1 MKNNHRTVSGR
12 VAGAMVLAVVF
23 LLLLVPF
30 SKVSAHSLYIQS
42 TRYAADKGK
51 SLPLFFCYGHYVPVA
66 DGIRGKKLKQV
77 QITAP
82 DGSFSNITVRDETSL
97 HSYMVDYGIPG
108 TWILTAETTPGY
120 FTMYTDKKGRNRH
133 AIKSMDHVRDQAAEI
148 HKSYYSRQ
156 FAKTYVSCESPSETF
171 PARAGLFMELAP
183 ATDIFHLKA
192 GDTLDLDIY
201 MDGKPYAGEGAWD
214 ATYMGFST
222 ESEDLFH
229 PRTPVTGSRLS
240 IPLPHPGRWFVRYA
254 VTVPAPEKDRDKY
267 LQMKLTAT
275 LTFQIDNARKTPES
289 DSH

>member
-1 MKNNHRTVSGR
+1 MKNNHRTVSSR
-12 VAGAMVLAVVF
+12 LAGAILPGVVC
-23 LLLLVPF
+23 LLLLVPL
-30 SKVSAHSLYIQS
+30 SQASAHSLYIQS

-66 DGIRGKKLKQV
+66 DGIRGKKLKKV

-82 DGSFSNITVRDETSL
+82 DGSGSEINVRNETSL
-97 HSYMVDYGIPG
+97 HSYMVDYDIPG
-108 TWILTAETTPGY
+108 TWMLTAETTPGY

-133 AIKSMDHVRDQAAEI
+133 AIKSMDHVREQAVEI

-156 FAKTYVSCESPSETF
+156 FAKTYVSCESPSNDF
-171 PARAGLFMELAP
+171 PARAGLFLELSP
-183 ATDIFHLKA
+183 VEDIFGLKA
-192 GDTLDLDIY
+192 GEILALDVY
-201 MDGKPYAGEGAWD
+201 MDGKPYAGEGVWD

-222 ESEDLFH
+222 ESEDHFH
-229 PRTPVTGSRLS
+229 PKTQVTGSRLS
-240 IPLPHPGRWFVRYA
+240 IPIPNPGRWFVRYA

-275 LTFQIDNARKTPES
+275 LTFQIANARKTPET

>member
-1 MKNNHRTVSGR
+1 
-12 VAGAMVLAVVF
+12 L
-23 LLLLVPF
+23 
-30 SKVSAHSLYIQS
+30 
-42 TRYAADKGK
+42 
-51 SLPLFFCYGHYVPVA
+51 
-66 DGIRGKKLKQV
+66 KKV

-82 DGSFSNITVRDETSL
+82 DGTVSGITVRDETSL
-97 HSYMVDYGIPG
+97 HSYMVDYDIPG

-120 FTMYTDKKGRNRH
+120 FTMYTDKKGRDRH
-133 AIKSMDHVRDQAAEI
+133 AIKPMDHVRDQAAEI

-192 GDTLDLDIY
+192 GETLALDVY
-201 MDGKPYAGEGAWD
+201 MDGEPYAGEGVWD

-222 ESEDLFH
+222 ESEDHFH
-229 PRTPVTGSRLS
+229 PKTPVTGSRLS
-240 IPLPHPGRWFVRYA
+240 IPVPHPGRWFVRYA

-267 LQMKLTAT
+267 RQMKLTTT